1 MRHALACALLML
13 STLAQAQSNFALDAN
28 PGSYAVG
35 LRVLPQYDAARPY
48 QRKAAARGAAAV
60 ASEQG
65 RPLLTLVWYPAGKE
79 GNGNVAG
86 GARLSSADY
95 VRITRADEQFAL
107 PAEEAERRVAA
118 WVKARSAA
126 MPQAAVLQEMQQPTL
141 ALRDVAPATG
151 VFPLVVYAPGFGSS
165 AAENAELCEF
175 LASHGYVV
183 MASASMG
190 SRGRTMSLDIE
201 GVEAQ
206 AADIRFLIGAARQ
219 LPQGGSGGSH
229 LSN

>member
-1 MRHALACALLML
+1 M
-13 STLAQAQSNFALDAN
+13 
-28 PGSYAVG
+28 
-35 LRVLPQYDAARPY
+35 
-48 QRKAAARGAAAV
+48 

-86 GARLSSADY
+86 GARLSGADY

-141 ALRDVAPATG
+141 ALRDVAPAPG

-229 LSN
+229 LSNGHKLNHLTNLRGPIDQSVSFCQM